1 MFLLFISVVR
11 GNPGATRLTGG
22 SPPDTYPLLRT
33 SFKLFYTDFT
43 VISLS
48 FYFAKL

>member
-1 MFLLFISVVR
+1 MFLFFISVVG
-11 GNPGATRLTGG
+11 GNPGATRLSGG
-22 SPPDTYPLLRT
+22 SPPDTYPLLQT
-33 SFKLFYTDFT
+33 PCKLFYTDFT